1 MTRLI
6 ALIAIHAGVAL
17 ALQQNPL
24 GEPDPFPKKEFDQ
37 RIDEYM
43 KIRKKAVESV
53 PPLKAKAEP
62 EEIAAHKLALAGAIK
77 TARADAVQ
85 GEIFTPTVRE
95 AIVKI
100 VKSEMRGK
108 AGAPA
113 KATVE
118 QGNPKTEAPGSPVPL
133 KVNAK
138 YTDEAP
144 LSSVP
149 PSLLLRLPEL
159 PKGLTF
165 RFVGGNLVLL
175 DGGAGIIVDFIPNII
190 KL

>member
-1 MTRLI
+1 MTRLL
-6 ALIAIHAGVAL
+6 ALLACHAVVAL
-17 ALQQNPL
+17 TLQQNPL
-24 GEPDPFPKKEFDQ
+24 AEPDPFPKKEFDQ
-37 RIDEYM
+37 RIEEYM

-53 PPLKAKAEP
+53 PPLKAKAEQ
-62 EEIAAHKLALAGAIK
+62 EEIAAHKLSLAAAIK
-77 TARADAVQ
+77 VDRADAVQ
-85 GEIFTPTVRE
+85 GEIFTPTVRD
-95 AIVKI
+95 ALARI

-113 KATVE
+113 KATVK
-118 QGNPKTEAPGSPVPL
+118 QGNPKTEAPGNPVPL

-159 PKGLTF
+159 PKDLTF
-165 RFVGGNLVLL
+165 RFVRSEEHTSELQSLAYLVC
-175 DGGAGIIVDFIPNII
+175 
-190 KL
+190 